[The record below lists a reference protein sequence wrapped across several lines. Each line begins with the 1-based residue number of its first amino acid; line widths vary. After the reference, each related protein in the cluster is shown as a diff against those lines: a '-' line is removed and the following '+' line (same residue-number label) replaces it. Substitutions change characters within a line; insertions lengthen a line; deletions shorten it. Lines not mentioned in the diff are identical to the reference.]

1 MKVLFKLTI
10 ILTLFLNNFLF
21 ANQPNE
27 LKKVTLQLEWKHQ
40 FEFAGFYAAVE
51 KGYYRDVGLELEI
64 KEFQEGINIT
74 QEVLSGNATFGI
86 SSSALILEKLN
97 KKPVVL
103 IASYFKQ
110 NALALVT
117 KPEIKTPAD
126 LKNKK
131 IMAVDWEMGHTS
143 LGVILKDAGIT
154 PSDYTLVNHD
164 FNIEKFVSGEV
175 DAMSVFITSQ
185 PYELDKLGVKYNI
198 LNPANFGIYSYDV
211 ELFTSEDVINSDI
224 QKVKDFVE
232 ATNKGWEYAFKNK
245 EEIVELIY
253 NKYTKIKTKE
263 SLLFEANQTE
273 KIFKTNVF
281 KIGAI
286 APELIKLNADMYTNL
301 GLVNKDYD
309 ITSILNNYYF
319 DINNKIQNIL
329 TLEEKNYIKN
339 SIIKVHNE
347 LNWPPFNYNINGK
360 AMGYSIDYMNL
371 LASKV
376 GLTIEYISGP
386 NWNDF
391 LEMIKENKIDV
402 ILNIGKTENREKYL
416 NFTTPY
422 AKTFDT
428 VFTKKD
434 INNFKNLDDFKG
446 KNLAVIKGFY
456 EEELLKRY
464 YPNINLILVEDSM
477 TGLKKLAYGEVDGF
491 IDNFMVANYFM
502 ENSLLSNLKAAFEIK
517 DNRFNLNMHLAT
529 NKNNK
534 LLQEILEK
542 AEKEITLEEKFELK
556 KKWRNTNDIESKS
569 TIPLSM
575 EEEDYLSTK
584 KIITMC
590 VDPDWEPF
598 EVLDKN
604 GKHVG
609 IAADIIKLI
618 SSRLKIELKIIPTKT
633 WEESIQFSKAKKCD
647 LMSFLNETPQR
658 KEWLNFTEPIFK
670 DPNVIIGRLDSD
682 IIKDLSKIKASI
694 AIPKGTA
701 MYERFQKDFP
711 KLIIIPVNSENEAF
725 KLVEEKKADLTVR
738 SIIISAFNIKEKGFF
753 NLKILNQP
761 ENYENHLRIGVI
773 KDEPILK
780 DILNKAIVTLT
791 KEDIQNIVN
800 KWVAIKYE
808 KVEDYTYLW
817 LLIAFIIILLVFF
830 LYRQYLLKHNN
841 NFLQNEVLKR
851 TQQLETSN
859 QILKEKKNELNK
871 LNSSLE
877 EKVKDEVEKN
887 KLFQEKLFKA
897 DKLASMGE
905 MISNIA
911 HQWRQPLSIIST
923 VATGIK
929 IQKEFGTLK
938 DEELVQNMDLINK
951 NTQYLSETI
960 NDFRNFIKGDRKIK
974 NYDLST
980 TINNFIHIIES
991 TIKIDN
997 INIILNLE
1005 KDIKI
1010 DGYPNE
1016 LIQCLINIFNNS
1028 KDAFKE
1034 IKQENPLIFISTSLQ
1049 NDNLTIRI
1057 KDNAGGIPQNIISKI
1072 YDPYFTTKHKSQGT
1086 GLGLHMTYKLIDEGM
1101 HGKIEA
1107 QNVEFEYENKI
1118 YKGAEFIITF

>member
-1 MKVLFKLTI
+1 MKSLFKLTI

-40 FEFAGFYAAVE
+40 FEFAGFYAAIE
-51 KGYYRDVGLELEI
+51 QGYYKDVGLDVEI
-64 KEFQEGINIT
+64 REFRENINIT

-131 IMAVDWEMGHTS
+131 IMAVDWEMEHTS

-175 DAMSVFITSQ
+175 DAMSVFTTSQ
-185 PYELDKLGVKYNI
+185 PYELDKIGVKYNI

-211 ELFTSEDVINSDI
+211 ELFTSEDVINSDT
-224 QKVKDFVE
+224 QKVKSFVE

-245 EEIVELIY
+245 EEVVELIY
-253 NKYTKIKTKE
+253 NKYSKKKTKE

-309 ITSILNNYYF
+309 ITTILNNYYF
-319 DINNKIQNIL
+319 DINNKMQNIL

-347 LNWPPFNYNINGK
+347 LNWPPLNYNKDGK

-402 ILNIGKTENREKYL
+402 MLNIGKTENREKYL
-416 NFTTPY
+416 NFSTPY

-477 TGLKKLAYGEVDGF
+477 AGLKKLAYGEVDGF
-491 IDNFMVANYFM
+491 IDNFVVANYFM
-502 ENSLLSNLKAAFEIK
+502 ENSLISNLKVAFEIK
-517 DNRFNLNMHLAT
+517 NNRFNLNMHLAT

-534 LLQEILEK
+534 VLQEILEK
-542 AEKEITLEEKFELK
+542 AEKEITLDEEIELK
-556 KKWRNTNDIESKS
+556 KKWRNTNSIESKT

-575 EEEDYLSTK
+575 EEEDYLSK
-584 KIITMC
+584 KETITMC

-604 GKHVG
+604 GKHIG

-618 SSRLKIELKIIPTKT
+618 SSKLNIELKIIPTKT
-633 WEESIQFSKAKKCD
+633 WEESIEFSKVKKCD

-658 KEWLNFTEPIFK
+658 KEWLTFTEPIFK
-670 DPNVIIGRLDSD
+670 DPNVIIGRLDSP

-711 KLIIIPVNSENEAF
+711 KLIIIPVDSEDEAF

-738 SIIISAFNIKEKGFF
+738 SMIISAFNIKEKGFF

-761 ENYENHLRIGVI
+761 ENYENQLRIGVI
-773 KDEPILK
+773 RNEPILK

-817 LLIAFIIILLVFF
+817 ISITFIIILLVFF

-877 EKVKDEVEKN
+877 EKIKDEVEKN
-887 KLFQEKLFKA
+887 KIFQEKLFKA

-951 NTQYLSETI
+951 NAQYLSETI

-991 TIKIDN
+991 TIKTDN

-1010 DGYPNE
+1010 NGYPNE

-1057 KDNAGGIPQNIISKI
+1057 KDNAGGIPQNIITKI

>member
-1 MKVLFKLTI
+1 M
-10 ILTLFLNNFLF
+10 
-21 ANQPNE
+21 
-27 LKKVTLQLEWKHQ
+27 
-40 FEFAGFYAAVE
+40 
-51 KGYYRDVGLELEI
+51 
-64 KEFQEGINIT
+64 
-74 QEVLSGNATFGI
+74 
-86 SSSALILEKLN
+86 ILEKLN

-175 DAMSVFITSQ
+175 DAMSVFTTSQ

-211 ELFTSEDVINSDI
+211 ELFTSEDVINSDT
-224 QKVKDFVE
+224 QKVKNFVE

-245 EEIVELIY
+245 EEVVELIY
-253 NKYTKIKTKE
+253 NKYSKKKTKE

-309 ITSILNNYYF
+309 ITAILNNYYF
-319 DINNKIQNIL
+319 DINNKMQNIL

-347 LNWPPFNYNINGK
+347 LNWPPLNYNKDGK

-402 ILNIGKTENREKYL
+402 MLNIGKTENREKYL
-416 NFTTPY
+416 NFSTPY

-477 TGLKKLAYGEVDGF
+477 AGLKKLAYGEVDGF
-491 IDNFMVANYFM
+491 IDNFVVANYFM
-502 ENSLLSNLKAAFEIK
+502 ENSLISNLKVAFEIK
-517 DNRFNLNMHLAT
+517 NNRFNLNMHLAT

-534 LLQEILEK
+534 VLQEILEK
-542 AEKEITLEEKFELK
+542 AEKEITLDEEIELK
-556 KKWRNTNDIESKS
+556 KKWRNTNSIESKT

-575 EEEDYLSTK
+575 EEEDYLSK
-584 KIITMC
+584 KETITMC

-604 GKHVG
+604 GKHIG

-618 SSRLKIELKIIPTKT
+618 SSKLNIELKIIPTKT
-633 WEESIQFSKAKKCD
+633 WEESIEFSKVKKCD

-658 KEWLNFTEPIFK
+658 KEWLTFTEPIFK
-670 DPNVIIGRLDSD
+670 DPNVIIGRLDSP

-711 KLIIIPVNSENEAF
+711 KLIIIPVNSEDEAF

-738 SIIISAFNIKEKGFF
+738 SMIISAFNIKEKGFF

-761 ENYENHLRIGVI
+761 ENYENQLRIGVI
-773 KDEPILK
+773 RNEPILK

-817 LLIAFIIILLVFF
+817 LSITFIIILLVFF

-887 KLFQEKLFKA
+887 KIFQEKLFKA

-951 NTQYLSETI
+951 NAQYLSETI

-991 TIKIDN
+991 TIKTDN
-997 INIILNLE
+997 INIILNLG

-1010 DGYPNE
+1010 NGYPNE